1 MFDINIVYENIL
13 QNQSQLI
20 FISGLFLIF
29 ELLVIGLAPLITRSF
44 LNLVNNTFGGTQ
56 ESLRFLLIRI
66 IRVSGSIF
74 FLILYIL
81 VVENIIRTELMTR
94 FISYTE
100 ILDSVIHFAFTF
112 VPKILLILLLVVI
125 ANKVI
130 AYTIPMVIR
139 FHISAKSDSLLE
151 SEREKNVT
159 TLVQVL
165 SKAANLLVLSTATF
179 IILGELGIDL
189 APLLLAAGVVGI
201 AVGFGAQNLVRD
213 IFAGIFIILEN
224 QYRVGDIVRIAD
236 IGGLVEDINLRRT
249 ILRDLDYRQ
258 HFIPNGEIRTASN
271 YTKDKSR
278 VNFNIGVAYE
288 EDLDSV
294 IETLNE
300 VGSNMHSDAEWG
312 PLIIDPIKAIRVD
325 NFGDSSIDIRVL
337 GETVPMQQWNVA
349 GEYRLRVKRKFDE
362 LGISIPFP
370 QRSVHIVKE
379 PVEQGPDSGDPDNL

>member
-29 ELLVIGLAPLITRSF
+29 ELLVIGLAPLVTRSF

>member
-1 MFDINIVYENIL
+1 MIDINIVYENIL
-13 QNQSQLI
+13 QNRSQLI
-20 FISGLFLIF
+20 FISGLFLVL

-44 LNLVNNTFGGTQ
+44 LNLVGNIFGGTQ
-56 ESLRFLLIRI
+56 ESLRFLLIRV

-112 VPKILLILLLVVI
+112 IPKILLILLLVVI

-139 FHISAKSDSLLE
+139 FHINTKADSLLE

-165 SKAANLLVLSTATF
+165 SKAANLLVLSTAIF

-294 IETLNE
+294 IETLNQ
-300 VGSNMHSDAEWG
+300 VGLNMHSDTEWG

-379 PVEQGPDSGDPDNL
+379 PAEQESKLDDPDSL

>member
-1 MFDINIVYENIL
+1 MIDINILYENIL
-13 QNQSQLI
+13 QNQSQLVLM
-20 FISGLFLIF
+20 SGLFLF
-29 ELLVIGLAPLITRSF
+29 LELLIIGLAPFVTRSV
-44 LNLVNNTFGGTQ
+44 LNLIENIFGGTQ
-56 ESLRFLLIRI
+56 QSLSSLLIRVF
-66 IRVSGSIF
+66 RLTGST
-74 FLILYIL
+74 FLFILYVL
-81 VVENIIRTELMTR
+81 VVESIIKVELMSR
-94 FISYTE
+94 FISYAV
-100 ILDSVIHFAFTF
+100 IVDSMIHFVFSF
-112 VPKILLILLLVVI
+112 MPKILFILLLVVI

-130 AYTIPMVIR
+130 TYTIPVLIK
-139 FHISAKSDSLLE
+139 FHIGAKSDSLLE

-165 SKAANLLVLSTATF
+165 SKAAKLLVLSTAVF

-294 IETLNE
+294 IETLNQ
-300 VGSNMHSDAEWG
+300 VGLNMQSDVEWA

-337 GETVPMQQWNVA
+337 GETVPIQQWNVA
-349 GEYRLRVKRKFDE
+349 GEYRLRVKRKCDE

-379 PVEQGPDSGDPDNL
+379 PSEPRTNLDDPDNL

>member
-349 GEYRLRVKRKFDE
+349 GEYRLRVQRKFDE

>member
-165 SKAANLLVLSTATF
+165 SKAANLLVLSTAIF

>member
-1 MFDINIVYENIL
+1 MIDINIVYENIL
-13 QNQSQLI
+13 QNRSQLI
-20 FISGLFLIF
+20 FISGLFLVL

-44 LNLVNNTFGGTQ
+44 LNLGGNIFGGTQ
-56 ESLRFLLIRI
+56 ESLRFLLIRV

-112 VPKILLILLLVVI
+112 IPKILLILLLVVI

-139 FHISAKSDSLLE
+139 FHINTKADSLLE

-165 SKAANLLVLSTATF
+165 SKAANLLVLSTAIF

-294 IETLNE
+294 IETLNQ
-300 VGSNMHSDAEWG
+300 VGLNMHSDTEWG

-379 PVEQGPDSGDPDNL
+379 PAEQESKLDDPDSL

>member
-1 MFDINIVYENIL
+1 MSMSDINVIYESIIETISRNI
-13 QNQSQLI
+13 
-20 FISGLFLIF
+20 
-29 ELLVIGLAPLITRSF
+29 ELYWA
-44 LNLVNNTFGGTQ
+44 
-56 ESLRFLLIRI
+56 
-66 IRVSGSIF
+66 
-74 FLILYIL
+74 YI
-81 VVENIIRTELMTR
+81 
-94 FISYTE
+94 
-100 ILDSVIHFAFTF
+100 AFNF
-112 VPKILLILLLVVI
+112 VPKIFLILLLVII
-125 ANKVI
+125 ANRVI
-130 AYTIPMVIR
+130 GYAIPLAIN
-139 FHISAKSDSLLE
+139 FHINSNSDSVLE

-165 SKAANLLVLSTATF
+165 SKAAKLLVIFAAIF
-179 IILGELGIDL
+179 MILGELGIDL

-224 QYRVGDIVRIAD
+224 QYRVGDIVRIAG

-288 EDLDSV
+288 EDLDVV
-294 IETLNE
+294 IEELNKIGIE
-300 VGSNMHSDAEWG
+300 MQSDSEWG
-312 PLIIDPIKAIRVD
+312 PLIIDSIKAIRVD

-337 GETVPMQQWNVA
+337 GETIPMRQWDVA

-370 QRSVHIVKE
+370 QRSVHIVQE
-379 PVEQGPDSGDPDNL
+379 SSGDASDLGD